1 MHIPT
6 YTHTHTHTYLSPIS
20 LSLSLSIYI
29 YMYMIYIY
37 RIYIYMYKISLSI
50 YLYLHAI
57 GSVFWKNHKIN
68 NTKGIR
74 QSPNQGTSN
83 TYTAQFQICYGTVT
97 SMCLPFVCFWM
108 WLSILSIIL
117 CLSHYGLFMGKS
129 EVTRLL
135 CSATSRR
142 TWPLFE
148 DPHLRNFISTWTQ
161 SSNS

>member
-1 MHIPT
+1 MCIDAYT
-6 YTHTHTHTYLSPIS
+6 YIHTHTHTRTHTHTHIYL
-20 LSLSLSIYI
+20 LSLFILSIKF
-29 YMYMIYIY
+29 IYI
-37 RIYIYMYKISLSI
+37 YKISLSI
-50 YLYLHAI
+50 CLYLHAI
-57 GSVFWKNHKIN
+57 GSVFQKNPKIN

-74 QSPNQGTSN
+74 QSPNQGTSS
-83 TYTAQFQICYGTVT
+83 TYTAQFQICYGAVA
-97 SMCLPFVCFWM
+97 SMCLPSVCLWM
-108 WLSILSIIL
+108 WLSILSVTF

-135 CSATSRR
+135 CSPTSRR